1 MGVQRVSEEKPDSP
15 RKKMGRPPIGASKPK
30 QLGRVPEYLWEK
42 LKRGA
47 ELAGQKFSPWAL
59 HVLLKEAER
68 LIAQDEKEKNLN
80 DKSKK
85 KP

>member
-1 MGVQRVSEEKPDSP
+1 MSEEKSDKP
-15 RKKMGRPPIGASKPK
+15 KKRMGRPPIGASKPK

-47 ELAGQKFSPWAL
+47 ELAGEKFSPWAL

-68 LIAQDEKEKNLN
+68 LIAEEEKEK
-80 DKSKK
+80 KTTQKGK
-85 KP
+85 EKQ